1 MQTACRIQHVPIA
14 CFITNLFLSVRY
26 FSSVSFCSTAF
37 FIHTANG
44 FDAFDK
50 TDMIFR
56 NRNRKKSQFKM
67 HETKGC
73 PMKESTISDDDNFS
87 TKKMVVQ
94 FFCLLSLSFKWI
106 ETMREHFFLCDLNK
120 RKRLLIMIFILLC
133 TLQRDKMTMKN
144 DNEIYSIYTFTR
156 NKNKRAKE
164 KTKNV

>member
-1 MQTACRIQHVPIA
+1 MVSLHMQTACRIQHVPIA
-14 CFITNLFLSVRY
+14 CFIPNLFLSVRY
-26 FSSVSFCSTAF
+26 FSSVSFCSTTF

-73 PMKESTISDDDNFS
+73 PMEESTISDDDNFS

-106 ETMREHFFLCDLNK
+106 ETMREHFLCVIWINENVYWLWYSFFCVHCNAI
-120 RKRLLIMIFILLC
+120 RWRW
-133 TLQRDKMTMKN
+133 KMT
-144 DNEIYSIYTFTR
+144 
-156 NKNKRAKE
+156 
-164 KTKNV
+164 TK